1 MSTALSLTRPQK
13 AAAMLVAM
21 GKPSA
26 SRLLKFFKQEELR
39 ALIDA
44 AKMLRTIPQ
53 SELERI
59 VAEFEAE
66 FTEGAGLLDSADKME
81 TMLNESLSPR
91 RDERADGR
99 REGRRSAADA
109 PPPIWPTVEKLEPA
123 RLGAF
128 LAGEHPQTAAL
139 VLSKLAPQAAANVLL
154 TLEKSARGEIIKRML
169 TMSKIPETAVKIVED
184 QIRARLLVES
194 ASKDVSAGQ
203 NRVASVLNEL
213 DKSQLDEVMQDLEAS
228 GAGDLDGDPRA
239 AVRVRGHPAAH
250 AEGARHAVRRHHQR
264 AGHARRCATPSR
276 RWWKSVLS
284 SIGARSRR
292 MIESEL
298 AAAAGNVSADDIVA
312 RAQVDRL
319 DGDQAG
325 RRGRLRAAVHADA
338 GRRLT
343 FLDGSR
349 TGDAWPN
356 PPTRTA
362 RPKKRPRRRSAT
374 PSRKASCRTRRKRR
388 SWPRSWRS

>member
-53 SELERI
+53 SELEKI

-81 TMLNESLSPR
+81 TMLNESLS
-91 RDERADGR
+91 
-99 REGRRSAADA
+99 REEMDALMGVEKPVMADA

-128 LAGEHPQTAAL
+128 LASEHPQTAAL
-139 VLSKLAPQAAANVLL
+139 VLSKLAPQAAANILL
-154 TLEKSARGEIIKRML
+154 TLEKSTRGEIIKRML

-184 QIRARLLVES
+184 QLRARVLVES
-194 ASKDVSAGQ
+194 SGKDLSVGQ
-203 NRVASVLNEL
+203 NRVANVLNEL

-228 GAGDLDGDPRA
+228 GASDLDGVRSRLFAFEDILLLTQKARVTLFDGITTELVTA
-239 AVRVRGHPAAH
+239 ALRNAEPAMV
-250 AEGARHAVRRHHQR
+250 E
-264 AGHARRCATPSR
+264 
-276 RWWKSVLS
+276 SVLS

-298 AAAAGNVSADDIVA
+298 GSEAGNLSAEDISRA
-312 RAQVDRL
+312 RKSIATTAIRL
-319 DGDQAG
+319 AG
-325 RRGRLRAAVHADA
+325 EGAFELPSTQKQDAA
-338 GRRLT
+338 
-343 FLDGSR
+343 
-349 TGDAWPN
+349 
-356 PPTRTA
+356 
-362 RPKKRPRRRSAT
+362 
-374 PSRKASCRTRRKRR
+374 
-388 SWPRSWRS
+388 